1 MNMFLVEN
9 EPAAASGISPKV
21 ACVVVGTIAAL
32 GAVASQPN
40 VTKMAKT
47 ASVIGLAAL
56 TAWLARKMGLGG
68 HKNTA
73 KKDPNKIQ
81 SKETLG
87 HLAAVAELGA
97 ARNPVEKRCQ
107 RENEPWPTRDG
118 VREHEP
124 APDPGV
130 KEHELTS
137 VYSSLR
143 GSPSARLGRGSKAMD
158 GGKTPVAE
166 CPDSRRHGGTTG
178 RLGVV
183 REPSG
188 GQLQK
193 LGISN
198 TLAQC
203 SAGHPAS
210 FVASGT
216 SAMAGEILRLAAMR
230 FQREEIAYNFCSR

>member
-1 MNMFLVEN
+1 M
-9 EPAAASGISPKV
+9 
-21 ACVVVGTIAAL
+21 VGTIAAL

-47 ASVIGLAAL
+47 ASVLGLAAL

-68 HKNTA
+68 HKNAA

-107 RENEPWPTRDG
+107 REHEPWPTRHG

-130 KEHELTS
+130 KGHELTS

-143 GSPSARLGRGSKAMD
+143 GSPNARLGREPIAMD
-158 GGKTPVAE
+158 GGQPHVAAG
-166 CPDSRRHGGTTG
+166 CLDFRRHGGKTG
-178 RLGVV
+178 MLGVAH
-183 REPSG
+183 EPSG

-193 LGISN
+193 LAISN
-198 TLAQC
+198 TPAQC
-203 SAGHPAS
+203 FTSDPAPFLDGGS
-210 FVASGT
+210 F
-216 SAMAGEILRLAAMR
+216 AMAGEIPRLAAMR
-230 FQREEIAYNFCSR
+230 FQREEVAYTISGL